1 MRPRDF
7 FLMVLICIVWAYNN
21 VVSKIVVGSWHV
33 PPLAFAMV
41 RFLIVSIVTLPWLL
55 PVPKQFGRVAV
66 VALLMGGINFALLFA
81 GLKTVSP
88 SVTAVVVQAG
98 VPFTTLLSVLMLN
111 EHVSWRRGIG
121 IVLTL
126 VGILLVLWRPGA
138 FDLGWGALF
147 ILASA
152 FGASL
157 GSVMMK
163 QLDAVEPLHFQAW
176 VGTLSFPVVGI
187 GSVLVEHGQWQAMA
201 AIGWPFVAAL
211 AYAALL
217 VSVFA
222 HTAYYGLIRRYDA
235 NLVVPLTL
243 MNPLF
248 TFAFGIIVTGD
259 RFDLRMGAGA
269 LLALLGV
276 LAIAL
281 RSKSREIALPL
292 MAEREQS

>member
-1 MRPRDF
+1 MRLRDF
-7 FLMVLICIVWAYNN
+7 LLLVLICIFWAYNN
-21 VVSKIVVGSWHV
+21 VISKIVVGTWHV
-33 PPLAFAMV
+33 PPIAFAAT
-41 RFLIVSIVTLPWLL
+41 RFIVVAIVTLPWLM
-55 PVPKQFGRVAV
+55 PVPKPFGRVAI
-66 VALLMGGINFALLFA
+66 VALLMGAANFALLFI
-81 GLKTVSP
+81 GLQTVSP
-88 SVTAVVVQAG
+88 SVAAVVVQAG
-98 VPFTTLLSVLMLN
+98 VPFTTLLSVLMLG
-111 EHVSWRRGIG
+111 EHVSWRRGLG

-126 VGILLVLWRPGA
+126 VGILLVVWRPGA
-138 FDLGWGALF
+138 LDLGWGALF

-163 QLDAVEPLHFQAW
+163 QFDKLEPLHLQAW
-176 VGTLSFPVVGI
+176 VGMLSFPTLGVG
-187 GSVLVEHGQWQAMA
+187 SALVEHGQWQAIVA
-201 AIGWPFVAAL
+201 VGWPFVAAL
-211 AYAALL
+211 AYASLL
-217 VSVFA
+217 VSVFS

-248 TFAFGIIVTGD
+248 TFAFGIVFTGD
-259 RFDLRMGAGA
+259 RFDLRMAIGAV
-269 LLALLGV
+269 LALLGV

>member
-1 MRPRDF
+1 MRARDF
-7 FLMVLICIVWAYNN
+7 LLMVLICIVWAYNN
-21 VVSKIVVGSWHV
+21 VVSKIVVGEWHV
-33 PPLAFAMV
+33 PPLAFASI
-41 RFLIVSIVTLPWLL
+41 RFLIVSAVTLPWLM
-55 PVPKQFGRVAV
+55 PVPKQFGRVAA

-88 SVTAVVVQAG
+88 SVTAVVIQAG

-111 EHVSWRRGIG
+111 EHVSWRRGVG
-121 IVLTL
+121 IALTL
-126 VGILLVLWRPGA
+126 IGILLVLWRPGA
-138 FDLGWGALF
+138 FDLGWGTLF

-163 QLDAVEPLHFQAW
+163 QLDDFEPLHFQAW
-176 VGTLSFPVVGI
+176 VGTLSFPVVGL
-187 GSVLVEHGQWQAMA
+187 GSALAEHGQWQAMA
-201 AIGWPFVAAL
+201 AAGWPFVAAL
-211 AYAALL
+211 GYAALL

-222 HTAYYGLIRRYDA
+222 HTAYYGQIRRYDA

-248 TFAFGIIVTGD
+248 TFGFGIVFTGD
-259 RFDLRMGAGA
+259 RFDLRMAIGA

-281 RSKSREIALPL
+281 RSKNPEVAMPL